1 MKLGWA
7 DARDFFLARATGF
20 LSIGGSPR
28 PNGSEPQTGV
38 NHVSDGGNKIGMM
51 DLWVLKRMKEVGCA
65 DKKECPSGW
74 EFEQGFR
81 NGVAAFYTAV
91 GI

>member
-1 MKLGWA
+1 
-7 DARDFFLARATGF
+7 
-20 LSIGGSPR
+20 
-28 PNGSEPQTGV
+28 
-38 NHVSDGGNKIGMM
+38 MM